1 MKPVITVVSLGPG
14 DPELMTMQT
23 VSALRKARRLILRT
37 RRHAAAPWLEE
48 NGIAFDA
55 LDEWYDRYDDF
66 DALHQALARHLWEQ
80 AQSCPVTYAVM
91 DASCDASVAALSALC
106 PEDGTLTLLPGLSLT
121 DVYLSELPGAT
132 SRLSGLRTLPATAC
146 AAARHDPR
154 LPLLITELD
163 SPVLAGEVKLW
174 LGDLYGDESPVVFF
188 PSRVK
193 AHRRPVS
200 IQLMALDRQHTYDH
214 TCAVYVPASPLRER
228 SRFCFEDLL
237 EVMEILRGE
246 NGCPW
251 DREQTHKSLRKY
263 LLEEAYEAAGAIDE
277 EDPDHLA
284 DELGDVLLQ
293 VVFHASVGASHGE
306 FAIGDVTTDICRKMI
321 YRHAHIFGT
330 DHCATAGEVADNWEK
345 LKKAEK
351 GLHTQSEVLADV
363 SRSLPALTRAHKV
376 QKKAAQVGFDWDA
389 PLEALPKVHEEADEV
404 RAELEAGRDPAEELG
419 DLLFS
424 CVNVT
429 RLSGLDAE
437 RLLELATEK
446 FIRRFSA
453 MENLIKCD
461 GKSLEGLTLSEMD
474 VYWNRVKST
483 QNCCGTE
490 LTL

>member
-1 MKPVITVVSLGPG
+1 MKPMITVVSLGPG
-14 DPELMTMQT
+14 SPELMTLQT
-23 VSALRKARRLILRT
+23 VQALQKARRLILRT
-37 RRHAAAPWLEE
+37 SRHSVSSWLEE
-48 NGIAFDA
+48 NGIGFDS
-55 LDEWYDRYDDF
+55 LDAWYDRYDDF
-66 DALHQALARHLWEQ
+66 DALHSAIARHLWEQ
-80 AQSCPVTYAVM
+80 AQSSPITYAVM
-91 DASCDASVAALSALC
+91 DASSDGSVAELSAQC
-106 PEDGTLTLLPGLSLT
+106 PEDGTLTLMPGLSMT
-121 DVYLSELPGAT
+121 DVYLSELPDA
-132 SRLSGLRTLPATAC
+132 RARIHGLRTLPSTSCAT
-146 AAARHDPR
+146 ARHDPR

-174 LGDLYGDESPVVFF
+174 LGDLYNEESNVVFF

-193 AHRRPVS
+193 AHRRPIS
-200 IQLMALDRQHTYDH
+200 IQLMELDRQHGYDH
-214 TCAVYVPASPLRER
+214 TCAVYVPASPLDQRN
-228 SRFCFEDLL
+228 RFCFDDLL
-237 EVMEILRGE
+237 EVMALLRGE

-251 DREQTHKSLRKY
+251 DREQTHKSLRKF

-293 VVFHASVGASHGE
+293 VVFHASVGESHGE
-306 FAIGDVTTDICRKMI
+306 FSIGDVTTAICRKMI
-321 YRHAHIFGT
+321 YRHAQIFGT
-330 DHCATAGEVADNWEK
+330 DQCATAKDDADNWES
-345 LKKAEK
+345 LKKVDK
-351 GLHTQSEVLADV
+351 GHHTQSEVLADV
-363 SRSLPALTRAHKV
+363 SRTLPSLTRAHKV
-376 QKKAAQVGFDWDA
+376 QKKAAQVGFDWSA

-474 VYWNRVKST
+474 VYWNQVKSA
-483 QNCCGTE
+483 QRS
-490 LTL
+490 

>member
-1 MKPVITVVSLGPG
+1 MKPMITVVSLGPG
-14 DPELMTMQT
+14 NPELMTLQT
-23 VSALRKARRLILRT
+23 IQALQKARRLILRT
-37 RRHAAAPWLEE
+37 SRHGVSAWLEE
-48 NGIAFDA
+48 NGIAFES
-55 LDEWYDRYDDF
+55 LDDWYDRYDDF
-66 DALHQALARHLWEQ
+66 DALHRAIARHLWEQ
-80 AQSCPVTYAVM
+80 AQTCPVTYAVM
-91 DASCDASVAALSALC
+91 DASSDGSVAELSAQC
-106 PEDGTLTLLPGLSLT
+106 PEDGTLTLLPGLSMT
-121 DVYLSELPGAT
+121 DVYLSELPGARART
-132 SRLSGLRTLPATAC
+132 SGLRTLPATAC

-174 LGDLYGDESPVVFF
+174 LGELYDEESDVVFF
-188 PSRVK
+188 PSRVRT
-193 AHRRPVS
+193 HRRPVT
-200 IQLMALDRQHTYDH
+200 IQLMELDRQHAYDH
-214 TCAVYVPASPLRER
+214 TCAVYVPASPLGQRR
-228 SRFCFEDLL
+228 RFCFDDLL
-237 EVMEILRGE
+237 EVMALLRGE

-251 DREQTHKSLRKY
+251 DREQTHQSLRKY

-293 VVFHASVGASHGE
+293 VVFHASVGESHGE
-306 FAIGDVTTDICRKMI
+306 FSIGDVTTAICRKMI

-330 DHCATAGEVADNWEK
+330 DQCATAKEVADNWEK

-351 GLHTQSEVLADV
+351 GLHTQGEVLADV

-376 QKKAAQVGFDWDA
+376 QKKAANVGFDWDA

-424 CVNVT
+424 CVNVA
-429 RLSGLDAE
+429 RLCGLEAE

-474 VYWNRVKST
+474 VYWNQVKSA
-483 QNCCGTE
+483 QRG
-490 LTL
+490 